1 MCTFVFQSTHQT
13 IVHTMQVRKRISDY
27 GYCLNVND
35 SEGNYLKTVLKS
47 SRWRRRP

>member
-1 MCTFVFQSTHQT
+1 MCTFVFQSTHQK